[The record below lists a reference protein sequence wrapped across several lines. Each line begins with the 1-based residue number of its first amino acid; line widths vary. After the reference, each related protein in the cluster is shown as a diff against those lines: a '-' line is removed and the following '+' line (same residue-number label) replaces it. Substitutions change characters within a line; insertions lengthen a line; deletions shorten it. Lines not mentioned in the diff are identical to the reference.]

1 MVYPMIIPWSK
12 CFLGIPIVTLWER
25 SELEN
30 PWTSTIIYIYKNER
44 TRAIF
49 NGKVLVKKPSQAEII
64 ELDYG
69 KNYRK
74 ALYLMVKPM
83 VSCRFSLKPIQW
95 IPGWNLWSSQLK
107 TPSRT
112 WLEPRRTSSWLR
124 VMNRWQLG
132 ATPGKPSGAQCASA
146 MVK

>member
-1 MVYPMIIPWSK
+1 MNIHHY
-12 CFLGIPIVTLWER
+12 
-25 SELEN
+25 
-30 PWTSTIIYIYKNER
+30 IYINER

-83 VSCRFSLKPIQW
+83 VSCRFSLKPIQ
-95 IPGWNLWSSQLK
+95 
-107 TPSRT
+107 
-112 WLEPRRTSSWLR
+112 
-124 VMNRWQLG
+124 
-132 ATPGKPSGAQCASA
+132 
-146 MVK
+146 